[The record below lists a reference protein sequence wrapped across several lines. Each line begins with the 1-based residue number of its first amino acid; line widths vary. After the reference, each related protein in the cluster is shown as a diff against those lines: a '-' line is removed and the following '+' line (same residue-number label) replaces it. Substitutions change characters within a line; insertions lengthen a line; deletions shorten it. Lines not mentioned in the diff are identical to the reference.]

1 MTKQQIKIVL
11 FLLLAAAVLTG
22 ILAICVRFATRQ
34 TSDIPTGPSASQ
46 PPVASESG
54 AATESSAAMPNASS
68 GATAPET
75 QPSQAPTQ
83 PLLVPTI
90 PEAEPT
96 EPPLDPEDTLPI

>member
-1 MTKQQIKIVL
+1 MKKQQIKIIL
-11 FLLLAAAVLTG
+11 FLIIAAAVLAG
-22 ILAICVRFATRQ
+22 ILTICVRFATRQ
-34 TSDIPTGPSASQ
+34 TPDIPTDPNASQ
-46 PPVASESG
+46 SPVARESG
-54 AATESSAAMPNASS
+54 TVSEPTALIPNASS
-68 GATAPET
+68 GATIPET